1 MNNTTVLVG
10 VAIIVLGG
18 WLFIANQNSQQTE
31 QVEVEQE
38 KVVMVESNSSRY
50 VEYSKTVLDQ
60 SVNKRRVLY
69 FYATWCPTCKV
80 ANDDFTANQNK
91 IPEDVVVIRINYN
104 DPKTDQEEKE
114 LAQKYGITYQHTF
127 VQIDAQGNQI
137 TKWNGGGVDEL
148 VGKIV

>member
-31 QVEVEQE
+31 QVEVDQE

-91 IPEDVVVIRINYN
+91 IPEDVVVIRVNYN
-104 DPKTDQEEKE
+104 DPNTDQEEKE

-127 VQIDAQGNQI
+127 VQIDAQANQI

-148 VGKIV
+148 VGKIL